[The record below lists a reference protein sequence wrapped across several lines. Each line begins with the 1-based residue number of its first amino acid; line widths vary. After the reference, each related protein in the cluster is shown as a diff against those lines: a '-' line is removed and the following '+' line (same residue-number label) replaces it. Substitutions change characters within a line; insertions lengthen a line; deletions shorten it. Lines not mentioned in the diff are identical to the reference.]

1 MGLFKPDATPQDVVA
16 WAEKEFQKAH
26 DARLTFE
33 RQWLLN
39 LAFYY
44 GKQWVTWGPEVSNS
58 RRLSTPRAP
67 RWRVRLT
74 VNKIQPYVR
83 RETAR
88 LSSQKPRGFVVPTS
102 SDEADRSAA
111 RVANSVVEFL
121 NEDLQ
126 LDAIHDLCDWWT
138 CVAGSGY
145 YKVRYTQDEIDTR
158 TTQPGKLVV
167 DVIRPFDIYVPD
179 IEETRIREQAWVC
192 QAQSIPVD
200 KIHEVWGVD
209 VVSDADI
216 SEVDQRVR
224 SVMSIFNQNKGEDHA
239 VVKEFWI
246 KPCRNFPEG
255 LVFVVCNGKLL
266 PFAAPEPVEELDP
279 DGNPLPPMEDEYP
292 KPEGTIEWPYGHGR
306 LPFIQ
311 RGHTLS
317 GRFYDT
323 TFVEQLIS
331 LQREYNRS
339 RSQIIENK
347 NLTSRPQWAVPTG
360 AVDKDQLTTEPGA
373 VISYQFGMQ
382 PPTPIQPPMLPNYVI
397 EHVKLTAA
405 EMDEIASQNEVS
417 KGSVPPGVEAA
428 CSDTRGYA
436 FTRNGFKN
444 YRNLEVGEEIL
455 TYNPKLDKCEWQ
467 PVNHVYWSEFEGK
480 LLKLENNNISSRTT
494 LKHRWIVRKR
504 KGNKYWEEKRS
515 DELNSNDLIPTIRPR
530 ACDVE
535 SFYSENFCRLVGI
548 VMTDGTIPKGGGRK
562 TVEGSQSRGNFGKYP
577 EIYRCIHDVCDE
589 YNSIFSVA
597 PTHRADRFSI
607 QGLVAEELRDILT
620 EDKIV
625 SHEWVSSLSQK
636 ELEAFI
642 DGCWLG
648 DGSITGRNG
657 TSRSLTTIYKK
668 YASIYSYA
676 VALAGFS
683 ANTHAY
689 KRDDVSTGVEYRV
702 TISNDLREFT
712 AVEKSHEGT
721 VDYKGVVWC
730 PVVDNSYWVC
740 YRNGKVHIT
749 GNTAI
754 SYLQER
760 DDAALTYAV
769 HSKER
774 AVQEINQQLLSLVTE
789 FWDQPR
795 LVRVV
800 GMNEVFDT
808 QQLRG
813 TDLRDNTDYR
823 VVSGSSA
830 PVSRAAKKAEILEL
844 TKAGGIPWNHTLRMI
859 DLPDVAALVEEVER
873 DTVQATRENLQLSKG
888 MFPPVEIWHDH
899 VAHIEE
905 HDSYKKREEYEHLD
919 DQTKAMF
926 RFHDYIHLM
935 QMAMILGIPFQE
947 DPNVQAARM
956 GDPATGEPPV
966 DPFAV
971 DPMAEMELRKILVM
985 FKAGGAPQPVGSGTP
1000 A

>member
-339 RSQIIENK
+339 RSQIVENK

-397 EHVKLTAA
+397 EHVKLAAA

-428 CSDTRGYA
+428 
-436 FTRNGFKN
+436 
-444 YRNLEVGEEIL
+444 
-455 TYNPKLDKCEWQ
+455 
-467 PVNHVYWSEFEGK
+467 
-480 LLKLENNNISSRTT
+480 
-494 LKHRWIVRKR
+494 
-504 KGNKYWEEKRS
+504 
-515 DELNSNDLIPTIRPR
+515 
-530 ACDVE
+530 
-535 SFYSENFCRLVGI
+535 
-548 VMTDGTIPKGGGRK
+548 
-562 TVEGSQSRGNFGKYP
+562 
-577 EIYRCIHDVCDE
+577 
-589 YNSIFSVA
+589 
-597 PTHRADRFSI
+597 
-607 QGLVAEELRDILT
+607 
-620 EDKIV
+620 
-625 SHEWVSSLSQK
+625 
-636 ELEAFI
+636 
-642 DGCWLG
+642 
-648 DGSITGRNG
+648 
-657 TSRSLTTIYKK
+657 
-668 YASIYSYA
+668 
-676 VALAGFS
+676 
-683 ANTHAY
+683 
-689 KRDDVSTGVEYRV
+689 
-702 TISNDLREFT
+702 
-712 AVEKSHEGT
+712 
-721 VDYKGVVWC
+721 
-730 PVVDNSYWVC
+730 
-740 YRNGKVHIT
+740 
-749 GNTAI
+749 TAI

>member
-1 MGLFKPDATPQDVVA
+1 MGIFKPDATPQDVVA

-26 DARLTFE
+26 DARLSFE

-88 LSSQKPRGFVVPTS
+88 LASQKPRGFVVPIS

-111 RVANSVVEFL
+111 RVANSVVDFL
-121 NEDLQ
+121 NEELQ

-138 CVAGSGY
+138 CVAGAGY
-145 YKVRYTQDEIDTR
+145 YKVRYTQSEIDSR

-200 KIHEVWGVD
+200 KIREIWGID

-292 KPEGTIEWPYGHGR
+292 KPEGTIEWPYGHGK
-306 LPFIQ
+306 LPFVQ

-428 CSDTRGYA
+428 
-436 FTRNGFKN
+436 
-444 YRNLEVGEEIL
+444 
-455 TYNPKLDKCEWQ
+455 
-467 PVNHVYWSEFEGK
+467 
-480 LLKLENNNISSRTT
+480 
-494 LKHRWIVRKR
+494 
-504 KGNKYWEEKRS
+504 
-515 DELNSNDLIPTIRPR
+515 
-530 ACDVE
+530 
-535 SFYSENFCRLVGI
+535 
-548 VMTDGTIPKGGGRK
+548 
-562 TVEGSQSRGNFGKYP
+562 
-577 EIYRCIHDVCDE
+577 
-589 YNSIFSVA
+589 
-597 PTHRADRFSI
+597 
-607 QGLVAEELRDILT
+607 
-620 EDKIV
+620 
-625 SHEWVSSLSQK
+625 
-636 ELEAFI
+636 
-642 DGCWLG
+642 
-648 DGSITGRNG
+648 
-657 TSRSLTTIYKK
+657 
-668 YASIYSYA
+668 
-676 VALAGFS
+676 
-683 ANTHAY
+683 
-689 KRDDVSTGVEYRV
+689 
-702 TISNDLREFT
+702 
-712 AVEKSHEGT
+712 
-721 VDYKGVVWC
+721 
-730 PVVDNSYWVC
+730 
-740 YRNGKVHIT
+740 
-749 GNTAI
+749 TAI

-774 AVQEINQQLLSLVTE
+774 AVQEINQQLLALVTE

-844 TKAGGIPWNHTLRMI
+844 TKAGGIPWNHALRMI

-888 MFPPVEIWHDH
+888 MFPPVENWHDH

-905 HDSYKKREEYEHLD
+905 HDSYKKREEYEYLD
-919 DQTKAMF
+919 EQIKARF
-926 RFHDYIHLM
+926 RFHDYMHLM
-935 QMAMILGIPFQE
+935 QMAMLLGVPFQE

-956 GDPATGEPPV
+956 GNPETGQPPV

-971 DPMAEMELRKILVM
+971 DPMTEMELRKILVM